1 MAESMYGVILA
12 GGSGTRFWPLSRADY
27 PKQLLK
33 IFGDQTLIQITL
45 SRISGLIPLDRM
57 SIVTNRRHAEQ
68 IEYQLAPTI
77 PRLIRE
83 PIARNTAAAIGVA
96 AIDLRQ
102 RGNPVMAVLSADHF
116 IRDCEAFL
124 AALTAAQA
132 LAEQGYLVTLGARAV
147 RAETAYGYIQKGT
160 PIGEGAFTVKRFV
173 EKPDQQTAGQYAQ
186 SDDMFWNTG
195 IFVWQTGTILDEI
208 RQWMPD
214 LSAGLET
221 LQTGW
226 GGDAELR
233 TLETVYPTLPSVSI
247 DYGVLEKSGRLAVIP
262 VEMGWEDV
270 GSWNALDHVLPQD
283 AEGNIVAGQEEQVIG
298 IGNRRTTIYAS
309 GHVVAV
315 VGLED
320 VVVVNTP
327 DATLVCSKKEA
338 QSVRKI
344 VDRLKEENREEYR
357 THRTVYRPWGSYTV
371 MEEGERYKVKR
382 IQVNPGSRL
391 SLQSHRQRSE
401 HWVVISGVARV
412 THGERVYTLQTNEST
427 FIPCGDKHRLENTGD
442 VPLEIIEVQSGP
454 YLGEDDITR
463 YQDDYRRTS
472 P

>member
-1 MAESMYGVILA
+1 MSEPTMHGVILA

-33 IFGDQTLIQITL
+33 IFGDQTLIQTTL
-45 SRISGLIPLDRM
+45 SRISGLIPIDRV
-57 SIVTNRRHAEQ
+57 SVVTNRSHAEQ
-68 IEYQLAPTI
+68 IEYQLAPAL

-83 PIARNTAAAIGVA
+83 PIARNTAAAIGLA
-96 AIDLRQ
+96 AIDLLS

-116 IRDCEAFL
+116 IQNCEAFL
-124 AALTAAQA
+124 SALTSARD

-147 RAETAYGYIQKGT
+147 RAETAYGYIQRGT
-160 PIGEGAFTVKRFV
+160 PIGTGAFTVKRFI
-173 EKPDQQTAGQYAQ
+173 EKPNQEAAEQYAK
-186 SDDMFWNTG
+186 SGDMFWNTG
-195 IFVWQTGTILDEI
+195 IFVWQTQTILDEI

-214 LSAGLET
+214 LAAGMET
-221 LQTGW
+221 LRSHW
-226 GGDAELR
+226 GGETELR
-233 TLETVYPTLPSVSI
+233 TLEAVYPTLPSTSI
-247 DYGVLEKSGRLAVIP
+247 DYGVLEKSDRLAVIP

-270 GSWNALDHVLPQD
+270 GSWNTLDHVLPQD

-320 VVVVNTP
+320 VVVVDTP

-357 THRTVYRPWGSYTV
+357 VHRTVYRPWGAYTV
-371 MEEGERYKVKR
+371 IEEGEGYKVKR
-382 IQVNPGSRL
+382 IQVNPGARL

-401 HWVVISGVARV
+401 HWVVISGIARV

-427 FIPCGDKHRLENTGD
+427 FIPCGDKHRLENAGD
-442 VPLEIIEVQSGP
+442 IPLEIIEVQSGP

-463 YQDDYRRTS
+463 YQDDYLRG
-472 P
+472 